1 MNMNLDELKSKLGE
15 FLDKNSIA
23 QFGPDDVLELIG
35 EGESVDWIVR
45 QLKGD
50 KPIDVEAVTSLL
62 TEMKRLAAPDE
73 KPPEAQEVVAEAEA
87 GLSDFQIDPSQLDL
101 SQLGDMLPEGMQMP
115 PGLDAEEI
123 MNLLESPQGKVMT
136 DFVTYCQEK
145 GIDPGSIGINDSRT
159 ERLRSE
165 WLVTPRDAFKGKTPA
180 EMLLPIRGKVETFR
194 RAEPQAGRND
204 PCPCGSGKKY
214 KKCCGRT

>member
-1 MNMNLDELKSKLGE
+1 MNLDELKSKLGE

-62 TEMKRLAAPDE
+62 TEIKSLVAPEE
-73 KPPEAQEVVAEAEA
+73 KPAEAQEGEAEAEA
-87 GLSDFQIDPSQLDL
+87 GLADLSQMDPSQLDL
-101 SQLGDMLPEGMQMP
+101 SQIGDMLPEGMQMP
-115 PGLDAEEI
+115 PGLDVKEI
-123 MNLLESPQGKVMT
+123 RNLLESPQGKVMT
-136 DFVTYCQEK
+136 DFVAFCQEK
-145 GIDPGSIGINDSRT
+145 GIDPSSVEINDSRT
-159 ERLRSE
+159 EQLRSE
-165 WLVTPRDAFKGKTPA
+165 WLVTPRNAFEGKTPA
-180 EMLLPIRGKVETFR
+180 EMLLRAQGKVETFR
-194 RAEPQAGRND
+194 RAGPQAGRND